1 MIHNASLVK
10 NVEIVP
16 GAEVVPAFLILVS
29 HLGLGEEVDIL
40 CGPEEVQQLC
50 SVVFWSRK
58 EVSV

>member
-50 SVVFWSRK
+50 SVVF
-58 EVSV
+58 